1 MIADTQSLKK
11 NYQEFIA
18 LFKEK
23 STVLVDVKDDVSK
36 GVAKNSMY
44 MVFNDKFKTIL
55 PWVVKLEAPL
65 LLITEPGKTDEIIQ
79 ACREAGFAN
88 ILGYLDGGF
97 DTWLA
102 NHGEII
108 KFSSITAEDFKNLF
122 EKQADDLTILDVR
135 NKPELETDGFLT
147 KTRLLSLKE
156 LEQEVQAGKLEDLK
170 QKHLYLFCR
179 LGGRSMTANSIL
191 QKYGFEKLTYIVGG
205 FKRMTEIGMKIE
217 KVDKQ

>member
-11 NYQEFIA
+11 NYQEFIT

-23 STVLVDVKDDVSK
+23 SAVLVDVKDDATK

-44 MVFNDKFKTIL
+44 MIFNDKFKTIL
-55 PWVVKLEAPL
+55 PWVVKLDAPL
-65 LLITEPGKTDEIIQ
+65 LLITDPAKTEEIIQ
-79 ACREAGFAN
+79 ACREAGFTN

-102 NHGEII
+102 NHGDII

-122 EKQADDLTILDVR
+122 EKQADELTIIDVR
-135 NKPELETDGFLT
+135 NKPEFETDGYLP
-147 KTRLLSLKE
+147 KTRLLSLKD

-191 QKYGFEKLTYIVGG
+191 QKYGFDKLTYVVGG
-205 FKRMTEIGMKIE
+205 LKRMGEVGVGIEKIE
-217 KVDKQ
+217 KK